1 MHRHDPIHRHNP
13 IIANPE
19 RTPMLIDVRTYR
31 VRAGTLPLALALYEK
46 HGFKPQTRHLG
57 QPFAYLVT
65 ETGELNTYIH
75 MWAYE
80 DAADRA
86 KKRAAMMA
94 DPEWLQYLKL
104 NAEAGYLLH
113 QQNRLMTPASFA
125 PIKR

>member
-1 MHRHDPIHRHNP
+1 
-13 IIANPE
+13 
-19 RTPMLIDVRTYR
+19 MLVDVRTYR

-104 NAEAGYLLH
+104 NAEAGYLIH

>member
-1 MHRHDPIHRHNP
+1 MI
-13 IIANPE
+13 
-19 RTPMLIDVRTYR
+19 IDVRTYR
-31 VRAGTLPLALALYEK
+31 VKPGTLPLQLALYEK

-57 QPFAYLVT
+57 QPFAFLT
-65 ETGELNTYIH
+65 AETGELNVYIH

-80 DAADRA
+80 SAGDRE

-94 DPEWLQYLKL
+94 DPEWQEYLRL
-104 NAEAGYLLH
+104 NKEAGYLEH